1 MRRRQLTFG
10 GRLRLTVALGDS
22 STPPRLNL
30 FRKLEDKTTREKK
43 TAGRQKSSVQS
54 VDENKTQGDTLD
66 LLCPQSLLRKV
77 QRTHNAVCSL
87 APHVG
92 V

>member
-30 FRKLEDKTTREKK
+30 FRKLKDKTTRGKK
-43 TAGRQKSSVQS
+43 TVGDKKSWFKVLT
-54 VDENKTQGDTLD
+54 NKTEGDTLV
-66 LLCPQSLLRKV
+66 LVCPQSLLRKV
-77 QRTHNAVCSL
+77 QRTHNGPTWECR
-87 APHVG
+87 G